1 MRDLA
6 RQGLDYND
14 LLNGIRTIDEERA
27 AAIAAQRAAPGQQHR
42 DRRTTLIL
50 LLCVGLSIAL
60 GAYGITTRVHLADG
74 GVRFTL
80 PGTIALFLSIS
91 LGLASIV
98 FFAARMA
105 RGGKFDQR
113 LNRLWS
119 GSVGK
124 WLFRLG
130 SWKLGTR
137 GPQAG
142 GFPGV
147 LTLLESLPPDRRRAL
162 RRVRGLIERLEQEV
176 SQSVKREQELDDT
189 LGETRL
195 GSTPLPEGVTGR
207 QQALVHDLE
216 QARRAAGERRLQLL
230 AAGENLRLGLLR
242 IRSGIG
248 DAGDIVREVEETLG
262 PRP

>member
-1 MRDLA
+1 
-6 RQGLDYND
+6 
-14 LLNGIRTIDEERA
+14 
-27 AAIAAQRAAPGQQHR
+27 
-42 DRRTTLIL
+42 
-50 LLCVGLSIAL
+50 
-60 GAYGITTRVHLADG
+60 
-74 GVRFTL
+74 
-80 PGTIALFLSIS
+80 
-91 LGLASIV
+91 
-98 FFAARMA
+98 
-105 RGGKFDQR
+105 
-113 LNRLWS
+113 
-119 GSVGK
+119 
-124 WLFRLG
+124 
-130 SWKLGTR
+130 
-137 GPQAG
+137 
-142 GFPGV
+142 V